1 MEKKDN
7 PESVMPFRPKFQ
19 VCSAWRSKR
28 TGQRRARPK
37 RAPVE
42 SLATA
47 AKTSRKMVS
56 PKKLADLHKVMMM
69 GKITASRFGAPQD
82 RNQKNSF
89 QEQFEN
95 VLSSSLPHFKVESQT
110 SDEDLV
116 KFRDLAMIP
125 RCHASLLERA
135 CFDHPD
141 LAICSDRTFRWR
153 QFAYET
159 LEDLLYFLSST
170 RRGEMTEEA
179 CKHLNRLWKD
189 AQGLG
194 FDLSWLTCSVMSG
207 LNSAYCLELM
217 ETLSTFENRKKHLEE
232 TRDTLRCQ
240 MSTMTMQLCEAEQ
253 ELADLEKPIQMA
265 KTNLDFTRKAFLY
278 AV

>member
-1 MEKKDN
+1 MEKQGN
-7 PESVMPFRPKFQ
+7 PESVMPFRPKSFRPKFH

-37 RAPVE
+37 WAPVE

-47 AKTSRKMVS
+47 AKTSSK
-56 PKKLADLHKVMMM
+56 M

-82 RNQKNSF
+82 RNHKNSF

-95 VLSSSLPHFKVESQT
+95 VLSSSLPHFKVESET
-110 SDEDLV
+110 SEEDLV
-116 KFRDLAMIP
+116 KFWDLAMIP

-141 LAICSDRTFRWR
+141 LAICSDRTSRWR

-159 LEDLLYFLSST
+159 LGDLLYFLSST

-207 LNSAYCLELM
+207 LNSGYCLELM
-217 ETLSTFENRKKHLEE
+217 ETVSTLENRKKHLEE

-240 MSTMTMQLCEAEQ
+240 MLTMTMQLCEAQQ

-265 KTNLDFTRKAFLY
+265 KTNLDVTRKAFLY
-278 AV
+278 AF